1 MIEGIDKEINNKLDS
16 VIDLIKKGI
25 VIKLYQSG
33 SSMDEI
39 CKNLRMSKT
48 VVVKMLKGVKNN
60 KQK

>member
-1 MIEGIDKEINNKLDS
+1 MDKEINNKLDS
-16 VIDLIKKGI
+16 IIDLIKKEI